1 MFSRRVTVFGGTRF
15 LGRRI
20 VRHLHI
26 PILPFGSP
34 RGTQRNRLGRTLSRA
49 LLGFWGG
56 GLRCFRTRRRGS
68 DLRAFA
74 AAAPRFAVSLSAAS
88 LASRSARRRAVFAAS
103 ACREGVLAL
112 VSELTFIVVLN
123 CSSARRRLASPGRG
137 WERIGAAS
145 SL

>member
-1 MFSRRVTVFGGTRF
+1 
-15 LGRRI
+15 L
-20 VRHLHI
+20 
-26 PILPFGSP
+26 
-34 RGTQRNRLGRTLSRA
+34 
-49 LLGFWGG
+49 
-56 GLRCFRTRRRGS
+56 RTRRRGS

-112 VSELTFIVVLN
+112 VSELTFSVVLN

-145 SL
+145 LYRWTISPGSTCFPEYHWKRGDTRP